1 MKRQLMLLIMSG
13 FIICGYCQSSKYV
26 VGKNVA
32 KAVVGKGIIDGAFN
46 QKEIPLGDY
55 HQIYKND
62 ANLKGIATIPQTSQI
77 EIEKIKKENREF
89 MSNIKKLSSPF
100 IIPKTKY
107 DKEKQEYQTYIIKG
121 GQYLKDND
129 TLHAVR
135 HFISADSIVLKHNK
149 ILKDEKTCELHSN
162 ILLFLSMFY
171 TFNKN
176 NKDLEKALSYVER
189 AEVFKKEDTVPELH
203 LQILCSLGVFYFTA
217 PDHKNFEKALYYFEQ
232 AELLGDEQ
240 AGIYA
245 NATRRL
251 IESNLKLKEKETNN
265 EINKNNE

>member
-1 MKRQLMLLIMSG
+1 MKRQLILLIMGG
-13 FIICGYCQSSKYV
+13 FITFCYGQSSKSV
-26 VGKNVA
+26 VIKNVA
-32 KAVVGKGIIDGAFN
+32 KAAVGKGIIDGAFN
-46 QKEIPLGDY
+46 QKEIPHGDN

-62 ANLKGIATIPQTSQI
+62 TNLKGIATIPQTSQI

-89 MSNIKKLSSPF
+89 MSYIKKLSSPF

-149 ILKDEKTCELHSN
+149 ILKDKKTCELHSN

-189 AEVFKKEDTVPELH
+189 TEFLKKEETVSELH
-203 LQILCSLGVFYFTA
+203 LHILCSLGMFYFTDQ
-217 PDHKNFEKALYYFEQ
+217 DHKNFEKALYYFEQ

-240 AGIYA
+240 AGTFA